1 MNTRMQ
7 PSFPTRSPNERLGRF
22 FTLKPPDFLGQYP
35 KGKKEQKMKDLAQY
49 RDPRGTVFIDPFA
62 DEAEE
67 AAWNAN
73 ATALS
78 QRTTGK

>member
-1 MNTRMQ
+1 
-7 PSFPTRSPNERLGRF
+7 
-22 FTLKPPDFLGQYP
+22 
-35 KGKKEQKMKDLAQY
+35 MKDLAQY